1 MPSPSTARPGNTYK
15 ILLLAQVST
24 SNDLQTPHL
33 FPAPE
38 KEKPAKIEG
47 GGGIL
52 KKSEVRDLLANLAS
66 LSDPKTKK

>member
-1 MPSPSTARPGNTYK
+1 MICKPRTFS
-15 ILLLAQVST
+15 LLSFVLIGS
-24 SNDLQTPHL
+24 L

-52 KKSEVRDLLANLAS
+52 KKSKVRDLLANLAS